1 LKVGENKMG
10 RKEIKIPNTDK
21 PKNKGGRPKK
31 PIPEDKCIIAHEF
44 AVLGATNTKIA
55 EVLGIT
61 VSLLQKWMA
70 KDKGFGEAVRT
81 GRRIPSAKV
90 AKSIYERAKGF
101 PVVEKR
107 YERKEVKDADG
118 NIRKNPDGTPRT
130 EMVLVSE
137 IHKQVLANVAA
148 AKFFLWN
155 RTKML
160 PPEEQWT
167 DKQHHDHSSQDR
179 TMSPKEFIQ
188 SGMSPQEAARLY
200 QQTVREGKVKK

>member
-1 LKVGENKMG
+1 MA
-10 RKEIKIPNTDK
+10 RKPIKIPNTDK

-44 AVLGATNTKIA
+44 ACLGATNEKIA
-55 EVLGIT
+55 KVLGIT
-61 VSLLQKWMA
+61 VKLLQKWMA
-70 KDKGFGEAVRT
+70 KDGGFREAIRT

-90 AKSIYERAKGF
+90 AKSIYERAKGY
-101 PVVEKR
+101 PTIERK
-107 YERKEVKDADG
+107 YERKVVRNADG
-118 NIRKNPDGTPRT
+118 EPLKNPDGSVRT

-160 PPEEQWT
+160 PPDEQWN
-167 DKQHHDHSSQDR
+167 DKQHHDLSSGDG
-179 TMSPKEFIQ
+179 TMSPKDRIVP
-188 SGMSPQEAARLY
+188 GMGAKEAARLY